1 MDVDPELV
9 ERFRADLSRVWG
21 GWDKPF
27 SKLVVGVSGGADSL
41 ALLVLAQAAMK
52 GRVRAVTVDH
62 GLRIESRD
70 EARHVARIAQE
81 LDVPH
86 HILEVTLEEG
96 NIQSAAREARYA
108 ALIEWT
114 ACELGSTAN
123 IATAHHAD
131 DQVETM
137 VMRLNRASGLA
148 GLGGIRPYRTASAI
162 PHEGFNI
169 VRPLLG
175 WRRHELEDVLRDAG
189 IEWINDPSN
198 EDDRFDRVRLRK
210 RLSEADW
217 IDPVAWSR
225 SATLLAE
232 ASQLVE
238 IFGNREFA
246 SQVEKVDEAYDYT
259 PLGFRLVSIEVI
271 GRIFAELGA
280 EATKAEI
287 DRLHARL
294 VRGEN
299 ASLAGVLATPGVRF
313 DAQEGQEIDVWTFR
327 REPPRRSA

>member
-1 MDVDPELV
+1 MDFDPELV
-9 ERFRADLSRVWG
+9 ERFRADLARVWG
-21 GWDKPF
+21 DWDKPY

-41 ALLVLAQAAMK
+41 ALLVLAHSAMK

-62 GLRIESRD
+62 GLRTASRD
-70 EARHVARIAQE
+70 EAAHVARIARD
-81 LDVPH
+81 LDIPH
-86 HILEVTLEEG
+86 CILEVRVDAG
-96 NIQSAAREARYA
+96 NTQSAAREARYA

-114 ACELGSTAN
+114 GRELGSTVPL
-123 IATAHHAD
+123 ATAHHAD

-148 GLGGIRPYRTASAI
+148 GLGAIRPHRTVFQTPDVGHA
-162 PHEGFNI
+162 I

-175 WRRHELEDVLRDAG
+175 WRRQELEDLLREAG
-189 IEWINDPSN
+189 IEWVTDPSN
-198 EDDRFDRVRLRK
+198 EDERFDRVRLRK
-210 RLSEADW
+210 RLGEVDW

-225 SATLLAE
+225 SAALLAE

-238 IFGNREFA
+238 SFGNREFA
-246 SQVEKVDEAYDYT
+246 SEVESVDDTFEYT
-259 PLGFRLVSIEVI
+259 PVGFRLVSIEVI
-271 GRIFAELGA
+271 GRIFAELGE

-313 DAQEGQEIDVWTFR
+313 DAQEGREIDVWTFR
-327 REPPRRSA
+327 REPPRRTG